1 MKVKLDSQLAVRSKI
16 GEIVKERRK
25 DTEKYGKE
33 ISAAERAKQ
42 NAAVETSQKEKAKGK
57 SSKLK
62 KINLDVKKAE
72 LA

>member
-33 ISAAERAKQ
+33 ISAAERAK
-42 NAAVETSQKEKAKGK
+42 
-57 SSKLK
+57 
-62 KINLDVKKAE
+62 
-72 LA
+72 